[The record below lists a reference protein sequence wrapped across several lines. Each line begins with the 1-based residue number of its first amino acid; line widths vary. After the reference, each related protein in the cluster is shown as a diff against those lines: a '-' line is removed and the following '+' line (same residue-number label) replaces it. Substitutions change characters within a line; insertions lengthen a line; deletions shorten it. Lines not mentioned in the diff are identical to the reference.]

1 MRATS
6 RTASASPPRVGAASR
21 SAVKVAR
28 CASNGTT
35 TPASRVVANSATPAH
50 GETNAIPTA
59 VPVITSR
66 PDATGISTLT
76 TTSVTASVSET
87 ARVSRSPRWAPIRVV
102 RASES

>member
-1 MRATS
+1 M
-6 RTASASPPRVGAASR
+6 
-21 SAVKVAR
+21 
-28 CASNGTT
+28 
-35 TPASRVVANSATPAH
+35 ANSATPAH
-50 GETNAIPTA
+50 GEMTAIPTEA
-59 VPVITSR
+59 PVITSR